1 MIRYFSDWGRFLFR
15 KRTVPNQKKGAIQL
29 SNLEVYIEKVKK
41 ETQGLNDIEKLRYV
55 YIDLG
60 KRLAFDLDF
69 SFGNTKSKQKIYH
82 KSGTL
87 DGIEE
92 GLENNVIIC
101 KTLAK
106 MYEHIMNSLGIN
118 LKTIV
123 DDSDSRKYPHV
134 YNILKAK
141 DGKTYI
147 FDLQEDM
154 RNIKA
159 HLRTKYFGVQ
169 ADDPLKT
176 IVSRWDLD
184 QIDKKIGYVSKNI
197 WYTDEYLDLIRI
209 NMNFISDF
217 RQRVQFVLEELEAYS
232 DEQMGYADRRWRMED
247 MLGGNGRDGLLF
259 SAGESNKI
267 HIIDCYKDIDG
278 KRIYKLGV
286 LVEGKG
292 GPDIYLF
299 SEEKNMYEKKNLK
312 EFADFILDG
321 WVNMQGVQGLKQ
333 VLRKKNLEADG
344 R

>member
-1 MIRYFSDWGRFLFR
+1 M
-15 KRTVPNQKKGAIQL
+15 
-29 SNLEVYIEKVKK
+29 SNLEAYIEKIKTK
-41 ETQGLNDIEKLRYV
+41 TQELNDIEKLRYV

-60 KRLAFDLDF
+60 KRFVFDLDF

-106 MYEHIMNSLGIN
+106 MYEYIMNSLGIN
-118 LKTIV
+118 LRTIV

-134 YNILKAK
+134 YNILKSE
-141 DGKTYI
+141 DGQTYI

-169 ADDPLKT
+169 EEDTLKT
-176 IVSRWDLD
+176 IVSRWNLD
-184 QIDKKIGYVSKNI
+184 QIDKKIGYVSKDI
-197 WYTDEYLDLIRI
+197 GYTDEYLDLIRI

-217 RQRVQFVLEELEAYS
+217 KQKVEFVLDEIEAYS
-232 DEQMGYADRRWRMED
+232 DKKMGYADRRWRMED
-247 MLGGNGRDGLLF
+247 MIGSDGREGLLF
-259 SAGESNKI
+259 SASESKKI
-267 HIIDCYKDIDG
+267 HIIDCYKDING
-278 KRIYKLGV
+278 KRVYKLGV
-286 LVEGKG
+286 LVDGKG
-292 GPDIYLF
+292 EPDIYLF
-299 SEEKNMYEKKNLK
+299 SEEKNMYEKKNLND
-312 EFADFILDG
+312 FADLILDG

-333 VLRKKNLEADG
+333 VLKKKNLEADA

>member
-1 MIRYFSDWGRFLFR
+1 M
-15 KRTVPNQKKGAIQL
+15 
-29 SNLEVYIEKVKK
+29 SNLEAYIEKVKK

-60 KRLAFDLDF
+60 KRFAFDLDF

-106 MYEHIMNSLGIN
+106 MYEHIMNGLGIN

-134 YNILKAK
+134 YNILKDK

-159 HLRTKYFGVQ
+159 QLRTQYFGIPIEDGEQ
-169 ADDPLKT
+169 EL
-176 IVSRWDLD
+176 ISRAELD
-184 QIDKKIGYVSKNI
+184 QIDKKQGHISEKSY
-197 WYTDEYLDLIRI
+197 YTDEYLDLIK
-209 NMNFISDF
+209 MHLPMFEDF
-217 RQRVQFVLEELEAYS
+217 GQKVQFVLENSEAYTNPK
-232 DEQMGYADRRWRMED
+232 MGYADRKWRMED
-247 MLGGNGRDGLLF
+247 LIGNENKDGLLF
-259 SAGESNKI
+259 SKEEKYKI
-267 HIIDCYKDIDG
+267 NMIDCYREI
-278 KRIYKLGV
+278 
-286 LVEGKG
+286 EGKKHYELCIVVNVKG
-292 GPDIYLF
+292 GKDIYLF
-299 SEEKNMYEKKNLK
+299 SDETNSFRKMTLE
-312 EFADFILDG
+312 EFAEQIENGL
-321 WVNMQGVQGLKQ
+321 VNLQGIQGLKQ
-333 VLRKKNLEADG
+333 VLKSRKQQTDE

>member
-29 SNLEVYIEKVKK
+29 SKLEAYIEKVKK

-60 KRLAFDLDF
+60 KRFAFDLDF

-134 YNILKAK
+134 YNILKAE

-159 HLRTKYFGVQ
+159 HLRTKYFGIQ
-169 ADDPLKT
+169 ANDSLKT

-184 QIDKKIGYVSKNI
+184 QIDKKIGYV
-197 WYTDEYLDLIRI
+197 
-209 NMNFISDF
+209 
-217 RQRVQFVLEELEAYS
+217 
-232 DEQMGYADRRWRMED
+232 
-247 MLGGNGRDGLLF
+247 
-259 SAGESNKI
+259 
-267 HIIDCYKDIDG
+267 
-278 KRIYKLGV
+278 
-286 LVEGKG
+286 
-292 GPDIYLF
+292 
-299 SEEKNMYEKKNLK
+299 
-312 EFADFILDG
+312 
-321 WVNMQGVQGLKQ
+321 
-333 VLRKKNLEADG
+333 
-344 R
+344 

>member
-1 MIRYFSDWGRFLFR
+1 M
-15 KRTVPNQKKGAIQL
+15 
-29 SNLEVYIEKVKK
+29 SNLEVYIEKIKK
-41 ETQGLNDIEKLRYV
+41 ETQGLNDIEKLRYI

-60 KRLAFDLDF
+60 KRFVFDLDF

-92 GLENNVIIC
+92 SLESNVIIC
-101 KTLAK
+101 KTVSK
-106 MYEHIMNSLGIN
+106 MYEYIMNSLGVD

-134 YNILKAK
+134 YNILKSE

-159 HLRTKYFGVQ
+159 HLRTSYFGIQ
-169 ADDPLKT
+169 ANDNSKT
-176 IVSRWDLD
+176 IISRWDLD

-197 WYTDEYLDLIRI
+197 GYTDEYLDLIRI

-217 RQRVQFVLEELEAYS
+217 RQRVEFVLEELEAYS

-247 MLGGNGRDGLLF
+247 MLGNYGRDGLLF
-259 SAGESNKI
+259 SANESKKI
-267 HIIDCYKDIDG
+267 HIIDCYKEING

-286 LVEGKG
+286 LVDGKG

-299 SEEKNMYEKKNLK
+299 SEEKKRYEKKNLD
-312 EFADFILDG
+312 EFVDFIRDG
-321 WVNMQGVQGLKQ
+321 WTNMQGIQGLKQ
-333 VLRKKNLEADG
+333 VLRSKREKTQNS

>member
-1 MIRYFSDWGRFLFR
+1 M
-15 KRTVPNQKKGAIQL
+15 
-29 SNLEVYIEKVKK
+29 SNLKAYIEKIKK
-41 ETQGLNDIEKLRYV
+41 EAREFSDIEKLRYV

-60 KRLAFDLDF
+60 KRFAFDLDF
-69 SFGNTKSKQKIYH
+69 SFGNTKSKQKIYY

-87 DGIEE
+87 DGIEK
-92 GLENNVIIC
+92 GFENNIIIC

-106 MYEHIMNSLGIN
+106 IYEYVMNSLGIN

-134 YNILKAK
+134 YNILKSE
-141 DGKTYI
+141 DGKTYN
-147 FDLQEDM
+147 FDLQDDM

-169 ADDPLKT
+169 EDNELRT
-176 IVSRWDLD
+176 IVSRWELD
-184 QIDKKIGYVSKNI
+184 QIDKKIGYASKDI
-197 WYTDEYLDLIRI
+197 GYTDEYLDLIKI

-217 RQRVQFVLEELEAYS
+217 KQRVQFVLEELEAYS
-232 DEQMGYADRRWRMED
+232 DEKMGYADRRWRMED
-247 MLGGNGRDGLLF
+247 MLGCNGQDGLLF
-259 SAGESNKI
+259 SASESNKI
-267 HIIDCYKDIDG
+267 HIIDCYKDIQG

-286 LVEGKG
+286 LVDGKG
-292 GPDIYLF
+292 EPDIYLF
-299 SEEKNMYEKKNLK
+299 SEEKNMYEKKNLN

-333 VLRKKNLEADG
+333 VLRKKDLEADA